1 MPFIP
6 FRYEPHL
13 ASYISD
19 RTIVKGYGKV
29 ADQLLLPLSH
39 CKLQKIFY
47 TDGLNQFLIK
57 IYKSIYPPGLT
68 MYSDALLDN
77 TGLIDALVFDMVL
90 FNWCST
96 LLECYN

>member
-6 FRYEPHL
+6 FRYEPYQ

-19 RTIVKGYGKV
+19 ITIVKGYGKV

-39 CKLQKIFY
+39 CELQKIFY

-68 MYSDALLDN
+68 MYSDTLLDN
-77 TGLIDALVFDMVL
+77 TGLIEALVFDMVL